1 MSPGS
6 IVSGVRLALDTI
18 RAHKMRSFLTVLGVI
33 IGTGAV
39 IGVGSIIAGLDGA
52 ITNLLRSF
60 GPNTVIVTKTAAM
73 GNSTR
78 EERRRKP
85 LTLENARS
93 IAERCPA
100 VQHVSPFLFAPG
112 GLHTAKHKGNDLYNI
127 QLAGTEEG
135 YAAGGTT
142 MKAGRFF
149 TDQESLHHMPI
160 VVIGEDVQKQL
171 MPNEDPIGKP
181 IEVDGHELEVVGVM
195 DRPAASLPGQDDTRI
210 LVPYF
215 TMRKMFPNVQE
226 HMLIVIAFP
235 GMIDQAQDEV
245 RAVLRIA
252 RRVPFNGL
260 DTFSI
265 TTAEQMIEQFHSVTA
280 TVALVMVILSSIG
293 LLVGGIGVMN
303 IMLVSVTE
311 RTREIG
317 VRKAIGARK
326 SDIIVQFLTEA
337 VVLTAMGG
345 ILGLLMGWSISR
357 VAALVF
363 PNLPTAVPLWAAAA
377 GVGVSVGVGSVL
389 RYLAGQSR
397 RAPGSGGS
405 AASRVGCPPNRPT
418 GVSPALCDTDSS
430 TKNELSGTH
439 FVAECPLAGIWVG
452 FGDHAWYRALSD
464 PAGALICR
472 AAGLRGKV
480 APAAFL
486 VTALSVP
493 AWNRGVLVVV

>member
-1 MSPGS
+1 MKLFS
-6 IVSGVRLALDTI
+6 IINGIRLALDTV
-18 RAHKMRSFLTVLGVI
+18 RSHKMRSFLTVLGVI

-52 ITNLLRSF
+52 ITNILRSF

-78 EERRRKP
+78 EERRRAP
-85 LTLENARS
+85 LTLDNARA
-93 IAERCPA
+93 IAERCPS
-100 VQHVSPFLFAPG
+100 VEHVSPYLFPPG
-112 GLHTAKHKGNDLYNI
+112 GTRSAKYRGNEIYNI
-127 QLAGTEEG
+127 QMAGTEEG

-142 MKAGRFF
+142 MKSGRFF
-149 TDQESLHHMPI
+149 TDQENFHHMPI
-160 VVIGEDVQKQL
+160 VAIGEDVQKQL
-171 MPNEDPIGKP
+171 FANEDAVGKS
-181 IEVDGHELEVVGVM
+181 IIVDGHELQVVGVM

-215 TMRKMFPNVQE
+215 TMRKMFPNVRE
-226 HMLIVIAFP
+226 HMLVVIAYP
-235 GMIDQAQDEV
+235 GMVDKAQDEV

-252 RRVPFNGL
+252 RRVPFNAP

-317 VRKAIGARK
+317 IRKAIGARK

-337 VVLTAMGG
+337 VVLTALGG
-345 ILGLLMGWSISR
+345 ILGLMMGWAISR
-357 VAALVF
+357 AAALVF

-377 GVGVSVGVGSVL
+377 GVGVSVGVGLFFGIWPASRAARLDPVEAL
-389 RYLAGQSR
+389 RY
-397 RAPGSGGS
+397 
-405 AASRVGCPPNRPT
+405 
-418 GVSPALCDTDSS
+418 
-430 TKNELSGTH
+430 E
-439 FVAECPLAGIWVG
+439 
-452 FGDHAWYRALSD
+452 
-464 PAGALICR
+464 
-472 AAGLRGKV
+472 
-480 APAAFL
+480 
-486 VTALSVP
+486 
-493 AWNRGVLVVV
+493 